1 MLSIIPDYLIILIVA
16 LVIVPA
22 IVSVFLR
29 MVLHYYLTSQ
39 GNQVWRL
46 IYGKV
51 SGSKPRLV
59 QELESRLAQARREL
73 EQVNTGALIDHIYSL
88 ERVFFISCEQVDHF
102 TRILPNLLLS
112 FGLLGTFVGITIN
125 LAALSQAVSA
135 TSGTD
140 ITSLLQEIQQPLQ
153 GMGIAFIT
161 SLTAILFSAFLTI
174 VNFMFNTNLAK
185 NKLLSALEDYLDNIY
200 QPSLKGE
207 THLDRVVQGMV
218 NTFEQFLH
226 QFSRSIQTSIESA
239 LQDKIQE
246 VSAAQIK
253 TNQLSEQVYSRLI
266 EASNQVIQS
275 SQNFQQTIDR
285 FMEAAQVFERSQFPQ
300 TLSSAS
306 TNLANTQRGFSQS
319 ATSLAASVQSVDV
332 AMIELQNY
340 SKRLIKFGEQMNQS
354 SQTSQELMEVHR
366 INQQSLGE
374 MTQQLQNATQ
384 GFQLAMNTLD
394 ILQRR
399 MVTRTESLEDIQSEL
414 TKLVTAIERYTE
426 TLRSGLDQLGDR
438 LTQGTIHSTTN
449 NPKL

>member
-1 MLSIIPDYLIILIVA
+1 MSIIPNYLVILIVA
-16 LVIVPA
+16 LVIIPA
-22 IVSVFLR
+22 VVAVFLR
-29 MVLHYYLTSQ
+29 MVLHYHLTNQ

-51 SGSKPRLV
+51 SGSKPRLI
-59 QELESRLAQARREL
+59 QDLESRLAQARREL
-73 EQVNTGALIDHIYSL
+73 ERVNTGALIDHIYSQ
-88 ERVFFISCEQVDHF
+88 ERVFFISCEQVDYF

-135 TSGTD
+135 TDSTD
-140 ITSLLQEIQQPLQ
+140 LSSLLQQIQQPLQ

-174 VNFMFNTNLAK
+174 VNFLFNTTFAK

-200 QPSLKGE
+200 QPTLKGE
-207 THLDRVVQGMV
+207 THLDKIVQGMV
-218 NTFEQFLH
+218 NTFDRFLH
-226 QFSRSIQTSIESA
+226 QFSQSIQGSIQAA
-239 LQDKIQE
+239 LQEKIQE
-246 VSAAQIK
+246 VSEAQIK
-253 TNQLSEQVYSRLI
+253 TNQLAEQVYHRLM
-266 EASNQVIQS
+266 EASLQVTQS
-275 SQNFQQTIDR
+275 SENFQQTTNK
-285 FMEAAQVFERSQFPQ
+285 FMEAAQAFERSQFPQ
-300 TLSSAS
+300 TLSSAT
-306 TNLANTQRGFSQS
+306 TNLANTQRNFSQS
-319 ATSLAASVQSVDV
+319 ASTLSASVQSVDL

-340 SKRLIKFGEQMNQS
+340 SKRLIKFGEQMNQTN
-354 SQTSQELMEVHR
+354 QTSQELIEAHR

-399 MVTRTESLEDIQSEL
+399 MVTRTESLEEIHSEL
-414 TKLVTAIERYTE
+414 TKLVIAIERYTE
-426 TLRSGLDQLGDR
+426 TVRLELNKLGDR
-438 LTQGTIHSTTN
+438 LTQGTIHSTAN

>member
-1 MLSIIPDYLIILIVA
+1 MSMIPDYLVILIVA
-16 LVIVPA
+16 LVIIPA
-22 IVSVFLR
+22 VVAVLLR
-29 MVLHYYLTSQ
+29 MALHYYLTSQ

-51 SGSKPRLV
+51 SGNKPRLI
-59 QELESRLAQARREL
+59 QELEVRLAQARREL
-73 EQVNTGALIDHIYSL
+73 EQVNTGALIDHVYSQ
-88 ERVFFISCEQVDHF
+88 ERVFFISCEQVDYF

-174 VNFMFNTNLAK
+174 VNFLFNTTFAK
-185 NKLLSALEDYLDNIY
+185 NKLLSGLEDYLDNIY
-200 QPSLKGE
+200 QPTLKGE
-207 THLDRVVQGMV
+207 THLDKVVQGMV
-218 NTFEQFLH
+218 NTFERFLH
-226 QFSRSIQTSIESA
+226 QFSQTIQSSIEVA
-239 LQDKIQE
+239 LQEKIQE
-246 VSAAQIK
+246 VSEAQIK
-253 TNQLSEQVYSRLI
+253 TSQLTEQVYHRLV
-266 EASNQVIQS
+266 EASLQITQS
-275 SQNFQQTIDR
+275 SESFQQTTNQ
-285 FMEAAQVFERSQFPQ
+285 FMEAAQAFERSQFPQ
-300 TLSSAS
+300 TLSSAT
-306 TNLANTQRGFSQS
+306 TNLANTQRNFSQS
-319 ATSLAASVQSVDV
+319 ATSLSSSVQSVDL

-340 SKRLIKFGEQMNQS
+340 SKRLIKFGEQMNQTN
-354 SQTSQELMEVHR
+354 QTSQEIIEAHR

-399 MVTRTESLEDIQSEL
+399 MVTRTESLEEIQSEL
-414 TKLVTAIERYTE
+414 TKLVIAIERYTE
-426 TLRSGLDQLGDR
+426 TVRTGLDKLGDR
-438 LTQGTIHSTTN
+438 LTQNTLYSTQK
-449 NPKL
+449 NP